1 MNRYGII
8 CSITRLS
15 LLTLL
20 LVFAGCVTGGT
31 RVVASH
37 DPATDFSQY
46 RFFAF
51 ADPLSVD
58 RSGAQ
63 RSLGVQLIMATTREL
78 QARGMQP
85 VSSNPDLRIDF
96 FLARQTGFSS
106 NNSSTA
112 NSAFVHTHSSTGSWS
127 GYGARSS
134 TARHMAGQITN
145 GTLIIDVWDTRRGT
159 VVFEGLAEARITEN
173 MQDNLA
179 DAVSTAVADILA
191 NMP

>member
-1 MNRYGII
+1 MSRDDII
-8 CSITRLS
+8 RSIRRLCMFTM
-15 LLTLL
+15 LT
-20 LVFAGCVTGGT
+20 VFAGCASSST
-31 RVVASH
+31 RIVSSH

-63 RSLGVQLIMATTREL
+63 RSLGAQLIMATTREL

-96 FLARQTGFSS
+96 FLARQTGIPS

-112 NSAFVHTHSSTGSWS
+112 NSAFTHTHVSTGAWS
-127 GYGARSS
+127 GYRTRSA
-134 TARHMAGQITN
+134 TAQHMASQITN

-159 VVFEGLAEARITEN
+159 VVFEGLAEARITED

-179 DAVSTAVADILA
+179 ETVSTAVADILS